1 MKTYK
6 QFISICEQ
14 VSAYGQ
20 LRYGSTPAKATDK
33 SVSSAVDRALSNPNV
48 LQSASSEKGKTGV
61 SGSVDVQYSGRFG
74 SRPKPQSTATK
85 PELPTPRPPSATR
98 FPTPRPPSATRL
110 PTPRPPSATNS
121 VTRLPNTPSTPRI
134 KVWAANPITTT
145 GPNADGTPGTT
156 TITRNVWR
164 DAPRRPLDYRP
175 PMPAMPG
182 SNGIRVTRVPSQSVS
197 APITVTRV
205 PPSQQVSAPIT
216 VTRSNAMS
224 RTRTRGN

>member
-6 QFISICEQ
+6 EFISICEQ

-33 SVSSAVDRALSNPNV
+33 SVSSAVNRALSNPNV
-48 LQSASSEKGKTGV
+48 SQSASSEKGKTGV
-61 SGSVDVQYSGRFG
+61 TGSVDVQYSGRLG

-98 FPTPRPPSATRL
+98 TPSPRPPSATRFPTPRPPSAT
-110 PTPRPPSATNS
+110 TN
-121 VTRLPNTPSTPRI
+121 VTRVPNTPINSKI

-145 GPNADGTPGTT
+145 GPNADGTPGSTT
-156 TITRNVWR
+156 TTLNVWR
-164 DAPRRPLDYRP
+164 DAPRRPSDYSP
-175 PMPAMPG
+175 PMPG

-197 APITVTRV
+197 APITATPV
-205 PPSQQVSAPIT
+205 PSQSVSAPIT
-216 VTRSNAMS
+216 VTRSNAML

>member
-1 MKTYK
+1 MKTYNE
-6 QFISICEQ
+6 FISICEQ

-33 SVSSAVDRALSNPNV
+33 SVSSAVNRALSNPNV
-48 LQSASSEKGKTGV
+48 SQSASSEKGKTGI
-61 SGSVDVQYSGRFG
+61 SGSVDVQYSGRLG

-85 PELPTPRPPSATR
+85 PEL
-98 FPTPRPPSATRL
+98 PTPRPPSATRL

-156 TITRNVWR
+156 TTTYNVWR
-164 DAPRRPLDYRP
+164 DAPRRPSDYRP
-175 PMPAMPG
+175 SMPATPG

-197 APITVTRV
+197 APITATPV
-205 PPSQQVSAPIT
+205 PSQQVSAPIT

>member
-1 MKTYK
+1 MKTYT

-33 SVSSAVDRALSNPNV
+33 SVSSAVNRALSNPNV
-48 LQSASSEKGKTGV
+48 SQSASSEKGKTGI
-61 SGSVDVQYSGRFG
+61 SGSVDVQYSGRLG

-85 PELPTPRPPSATR
+85 PEL
-98 FPTPRPPSATRL
+98 PTPRPPSATRL

-156 TITRNVWR
+156 TTTYNVWR
-164 DAPRRPLDYRP
+164 DAPRRPSDYRP

-182 SNGIRVTRVPSQSVS
+182 SNGIRVTRVPPSQQVS
-197 APITVTRV
+197 APITTTPV
-205 PPSQQVSAPIT
+205 PSQPVSAPIT